1 MKKRINFSTP
11 LSWIIALVLI
21 VPFETSYAAPD
32 LIIVNADIRTA
43 DPKQITAQAIAIKD
57 GKFFALGSSL
67 QIEKLKDKDTK
78 VLDAEGKT
86 ILPGFI
92 DSHPHLSSGSKIVT
106 VFNLTCIQDNSVWLE
121 MIAE

>member
-43 DPKQITAQAIAIKD
+43 DPKQMTAQAIAIKD

-92 DSHPHLSSGSKIVT
+92 DSHTHLSLSLIH
-106 VFNLTCIQDNSVWLE
+106 I
-121 MIAE
+121 

>member
-43 DPKQITAQAIAIKD
+43 DPKQMTAEAIAIKD
-57 GKFFALGSSL
+57 GKFFALGSSCL
-67 QIEKLKDKDTK
+67 LYTSPSPRD
-78 VLDAEGKT
+78 
-86 ILPGFI
+86 
-92 DSHPHLSSGSKIVT
+92 
-106 VFNLTCIQDNSVWLE
+106 
-121 MIAE
+121 